1 MQARMNAPIL
11 ALLFLAV
18 TASNGST
25 QQRIDQRRALDPKG
39 SVRIYNLAGSIKI
52 TGWARDSVAITG
64 TLPKGGRSRF
74 YMGGSGSGVKAF
86 VESDDESAPQGGGD
100 YEIRVPARSRL
111 WVKATVA
118 DIEIS
123 GVSGS
128 LDVNALS
135 GRIRVTGSPRE
146 LFVESMDG
154 QVDIGATTASLRVK
168 TASGDIRVSGGS
180 EDATLGTVSGGI
192 TVGAGRFER
201 GRFESVTGNI
211 SWAGEFQPGGSFT
224 FDSHSGA
231 IALALDP
238 RASADFEITTFNGAI
253 RNDLSKRRAI
263 VARGG
268 PGQHLAFTVGDGGTA
283 ITIRNFKGPVEL
295 RRK

>member
-1 MQARMNAPIL
+1 MRTIMNVPVL
-11 ALLFLAV
+11 ALLVLAA

-39 SVRIYNLAGSIKI
+39 SVRIYNLSGTIRI
-52 TGWARDSVAITG
+52 TAWTKDSVAITG
-64 TLPKGGRSRF
+64 TLPGHSRF

-86 VESDDESAPQGGGD
+86 VESDDESTPRDGGK

-123 GVSGS
+123 GVSGA

-135 GRIRVTGSPRE
+135 GRIHVIGSPQE

-154 QVDIGATTASLRVK
+154 QVDIGATTTSLRVK
-168 TASGDIRVSGGS
+168 TASGDISVRGGS
-180 EDATLGTVSGGI
+180 EDATLGTVSGRI

-211 SWAGEFQPGGSFT
+211 SWSAEFQRGGSFT
-224 FDSHSGA
+224 FDSHSGT

-238 RASADFEITTFNGAI
+238 RAPADFEITSFNGTI
-253 RNDLSKRRAI
+253 RNDFSKKRAI
-263 VARGG
+263 PGRGG
-268 PGQHLAFTVGDGGTA
+268 PGQQLAFAVGDGGTA
-283 ITIRNFKGPVEL
+283 ITIRNFKGPIEL